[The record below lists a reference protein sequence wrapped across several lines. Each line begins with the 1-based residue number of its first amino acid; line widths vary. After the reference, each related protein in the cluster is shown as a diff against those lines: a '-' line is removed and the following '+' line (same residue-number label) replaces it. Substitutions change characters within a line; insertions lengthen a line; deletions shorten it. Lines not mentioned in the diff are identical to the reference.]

1 MLYCVAAF
9 LFNYAAGQK
18 VALLFVDA
26 SEVRV
31 LRLAR
36 QYLVAMSAFYPTLAV
51 IFIFRNGL
59 HGMGYSGEAMLAGVS
74 ELIARVLVAFVLVGR
89 IGFNGVCCA
98 NPSAWVFADVVLL
111 VLYFREMRHIR
122 SAQTGLLPEASPATV
137 RRKLSSAHA
146 YR

>member
-31 LRLAR
+31 LREA
-36 QYLVAMSAFYPTLAV
+36 QKYLLAMSAFYPTLAV

-59 HGMGYSGEAMLAGVS
+59 QGMGYSGEAMLAGVS

-89 IGFNGVCCA
+89 IGFSGVCCA

-111 VLYFREMRHIR
+111 LLYFREMRDLR
-122 SAQTGLLPEASPATV
+122 SVQTGAQPVAGSAGM
-137 RRKLSSAHA
+137 RRKLSSAHSCH
-146 YR
+146 